1 MLTATALC
9 VQGEPVEI
17 ELEEAEMF
25 EDDEQPARKRK
36 QQGKAPKKRKS
47 VEEEQEE
54 QEELEPEELEEL
66 AGLQVEPLSFH
77 TCLSWQAAILH
88 RHVESLEPRCCRPGI
103 GIWLQESS

>member
-1 MLTATALC
+1 MGVPSVLTAITVC
-9 VQGEPVEI
+9 MQGEPVEM

-36 QQGKAPKKRKS
+36 QQAKAPKKRKS

-66 AGLQVEPLSFH
+66 AGLQVEPLSLH
-77 TCLSWQAAILH
+77 TCLLRQASSPPRH
-88 RHVESLEPRCCRPGI
+88 RGLKPHGAGWVAGI
-103 GIWLQESS
+103 G

>member
-1 MLTATALC
+1 MALC
-9 VQGEPVEI
+9 MQGEPVEI

-36 QQGKAPKKRKS
+36 QQAKAPKKRKS

-66 AGLQVEPLSFH
+66 AGLQVMPLSFH
-77 TCLSWQAAILH
+77 TCLPWQAVVLG
-88 RHVESLEPRCCRPGI
+88 RQEPGAHMMQAGWREP
-103 GIWLQESS
+103 LQQPC